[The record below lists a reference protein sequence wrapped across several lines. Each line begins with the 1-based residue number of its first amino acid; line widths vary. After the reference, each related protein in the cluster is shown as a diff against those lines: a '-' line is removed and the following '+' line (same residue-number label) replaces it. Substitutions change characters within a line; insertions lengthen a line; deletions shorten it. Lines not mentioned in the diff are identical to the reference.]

1 MDRFSKITPF
11 QWKLAFLI
19 LALAV
24 GKLIYDVLSDGG
36 LGQTAALFIGLP
48 AVLAIIVTLTPKA
61 KSLTGMILKGMT
73 IALLL
78 SGILLREGFICI
90 LMAAPLFYLVGV
102 IIGRVIEYK
111 RSNSKIYG
119 LLLLPFLLLSL
130 EGVHGSLSFKRLET
144 VKVERIVAGSA
155 VEVEQTLSQ
164 APVFDR
170 QLPLYLRLGFPRPV
184 SASGSGLAAG
194 DRLGI
199 HFSGPP
205 GFFGQGPPGDLVL
218 EVLDRAPGHVRFRAV
233 SDSSAVAHW
242 LGWQETDVRWTELD
256 PEHTRVTWT
265 LRYERR
271 LDPAWYFSPWERYAV
286 KLAGAYLIE
295 TLATS

>member
-1 MDRFSKITPF
+1 MDRLSKITSF

-24 GKLIYDVLSDGG
+24 GKLIYDALSSHG
-36 LGQTAALFIGLP
+36 LTQTAALFIGLP
-48 AVLAIIVTLTPKA
+48 AAVAIIVTLTPKA

-78 SGILLREGFICI
+78 SGILLQEGFICI

-102 IIGRVIEYK
+102 IIGWVIESK

-119 LLLLPFLLLSL
+119 LILLPFLLLSL
-130 EGVHGSLSFKRLET
+130 EGVHGSLSFNRLET
-144 VKVERIVAGSA
+144 VKVERIVAASA
-155 VEVEQTLSQ
+155 VEVEQALSQ
-164 APVFDR
+164 VPDFDR

-184 SASGSGLAAG
+184 SGSGSGLAAG
-194 DRLGI
+194 DRLVI

-205 GFFGQGPPGDLVL
+205 GFFGQGPSGDLVL

-286 KLAGAYLIE
+286 KLASAYLIE
-295 TLATS
+295 TLATP